1 MAASSST
8 GWIGLFVPNSERS
21 EKTNKSKVALSAE
34 APCEW
39 CLAYMLA
46 VATDNEFTTL
56 PGNTHSGGA
65 VTRLEGLSKIHTE
78 MLGWGRVRSLTKEN
92 TKPSGHP

>member
-8 GWIGLFVPNSERS
+8 DWIGLFVPNSERS

-46 VATDNEFTTL
+46 VTTDEFITL

-65 VTRLEGLSKIHTE
+65 ATRSEGLSKIHTE
-78 MLGWGRVRSLTKEN
+78 MLGWGRARSQTKEN